1 MQQQNLINFI
11 WNIANKLRG
20 PYQPPRYRHVMLPLI
35 VLRRFDLV
43 LAATKEQVL
52 AEKARREAQGISG
65 QALDQLLYKVT
76 GSKLYNTSPFTFAK
90 LLEDSENLA
99 NNLIAYIQGFSPQAR
114 DIFEKFN
121 FENEIAKLDE
131 ANRLYLVLKEFASAE
146 IDLSPANISNL
157 QMGYHFEELV
167 RKFNEQSNEEAGDH
181 FTPREVIRLMVQLLF
196 TGEEEIFKPGI
207 YRRIYDPTVGT
218 GGMLSVSEQY
228 IKEQNPDANLELF
241 GQEYNPESYAI
252 CCADLLIKGEEIDNL
267 IFGDTLG
274 IKDSKNKS
282 GNFVPHD
289 GHSGKQ
295 FHYMLAN
302 PPFGVEWRAEESHVR
317 DEYARLGFGGR
328 FGAGLPRIN
337 DGSLLFLQHMMSKM
351 YPKESDGSKIAIVF
365 NGSPLFTG
373 DAGSGESNIRRWIIE
388 NDLLDAVIALPDQMF
403 YNTGIYT
410 YIWIIS
416 NKKPPHRRGKVQLID
431 GTRHYQKMAKSLGNK
446 RNELSDSHI
455 AELVRLYA
463 ENRHDATSR
472 FTCAGQPEE
481 RLCSKIFDN
490 RDFGYLKITVERPL
504 RLNFKASPERIAR
517 LDSQS
522 AFAAL
527 AASKK
532 RKNAA
537 AAQAETAQ
545 GQALQQQ
552 IKATLAAM
560 DGDTLYTNRDAF
572 IKALD
577 SACKKSGLKLA
588 TPLKKAVLAALSER
602 DPEAGICT
610 DSKGRTEADS
620 ELRDSET
627 VPLPAGI
634 PLPLPLGYDNES
646 GHEALLALVKDH
658 CEDYLAREVLPHVPD
673 AWIDH
678 GKTRIGYEIP
688 LTRHFYTY
696 RPPRPLA
703 EIAAEIAALEQEIA
717 AMLKEAVQ

>member
-1 MQQQNLINFI
+1 M
-11 WNIANKLRG
+11 
-20 PYQPPRYRHVMLPLI
+20 P
-35 VLRRFDLV
+35 
-43 LAATKEQVL
+43 
-52 AEKARREAQGISG
+52 
-65 QALDQLLYKVT
+65 
-76 GSKLYNTSPFTFAK
+76 
-90 LLEDSENLA
+90 
-99 NNLIAYIQGFSPQAR
+99 
-114 DIFEKFN
+114 
-121 FENEIAKLDE
+121 
-131 ANRLYLVLKEFASAE
+131 
-146 IDLSPANISNL
+146 
-157 QMGYHFEELV
+157 
-167 RKFNEQSNEEAGDH
+167 
-181 FTPREVIRLMVQLLF
+181 
-196 TGEEEIFKPGI
+196 
-207 YRRIYDPTVGT
+207 
-218 GGMLSVSEQY
+218 
-228 IKEQNPDANLELF
+228 
-241 GQEYNPESYAI
+241 
-252 CCADLLIKGEEIDNL
+252 
-267 IFGDTLG
+267 
-274 IKDSKNKS
+274 KNW
-282 GNFVPHD
+282 HD
-289 GHSGKQ
+289 G
-295 FHYMLAN
+295 L
-302 PPFGVEWRAEESHVR
+302 
-317 DEYARLGFGGR
+317 
-328 FGAGLPRIN
+328 
-337 DGSLLFLQHMMSKM
+337 
-351 YPKESDGSKIAIVF
+351 
-365 NGSPLFTG
+365 
-373 DAGSGESNIRRWIIE
+373 
-388 NDLLDAVIALPDQMF
+388 
-403 YNTGIYT
+403 
-410 YIWIIS
+410 
-416 NKKPPHRRGKVQLID
+416 
-431 GTRHYQKMAKSLGNK
+431 
-446 RNELSDSHI
+446 
-455 AELVRLYA
+455 
-463 ENRHDATSR
+463 SR

-537 AAQAETAQ
+537 AAQAETTQ

-703 EIAAEIAALEQEIA
+703 DIAAEIAALEQEIA